1 MATDVAQAIRTRLRE
16 IDTELKTYQAL
27 QDERDRLT
35 RVLKEL
41 GVRDGA
47 PRRAGRPR
55 KARAGGARRGAKRAA
70 RGSNQH
76 AILSHITSNPGATTP
91 EIADATGI
99 GRPVVYSAV
108 SRLASGGRLKKTTR
122 GDGQVSYEIVSEAA

>member
-16 IDTELKTYQAL
+16 IDAELKSYQSL

-35 RVLKEL
+35 KALKEL
-41 GVRDGA
+41 GATDGA
-47 PRRAGRPR
+47 PRRAGGAR
-55 KARAGGARRGAKRAA
+55 KARAKGARRGARRAA
-70 RGSNQH
+70 RGSNQQ
-76 AILSHITSNPGATTP
+76 AILSHITANPGATTP

-108 SRLASGGRLKKTTR
+108 SRLASGGRLRKTTR
-122 GDGQVSYEIVSEAA
+122 DDGQVSYEIVGGAA

>member
-16 IDTELKTYQAL
+16 IDTELQSYDAL
-27 QDERDRLT
+27 QAERERLN

-41 GVRDGA
+41 DGDGSS
-47 PRRAGRPR
+47 PRRRSAGTRR
-55 KARAGGARRGAKRAA
+55 TTSSGRRRGRKRAA
-70 RGSNQH
+70 RGSNQQ
-76 AILSHITSNPGATTP
+76 AILAHIQANPGATTP

-108 SRLASGGRLKKTTR
+108 SRLTTGGTLKKTAR
-122 GDGQVSYEIVSEAA
+122 PDGQVSYELTASR

>member
-1 MATDVAQAIRTRLRE
+1 MPTDVAQAIRTRLRE
-16 IDTELKTYQAL
+16 IDTELKSYQAL

-35 RVLKEL
+35 KALKDL
-41 GVRDGA
+41 GASDGA

-55 KARAGGARRGAKRAA
+55 RARAQGARRGGKRAA
-70 RGSNQH
+70 RGSNQQ
-76 AILSHITSNPGATTP
+76 AILAHITSNPGATTP

-108 SRLASGGRLKKTTR
+108 SRLASGGRLRKTTR
-122 GDGQVSYEIVSEAA
+122 DDGQVSYEIVA